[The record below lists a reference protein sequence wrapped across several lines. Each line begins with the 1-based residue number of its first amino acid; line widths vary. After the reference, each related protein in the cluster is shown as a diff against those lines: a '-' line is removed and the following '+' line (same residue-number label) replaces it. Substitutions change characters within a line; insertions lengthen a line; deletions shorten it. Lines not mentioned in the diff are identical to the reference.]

1 MVKINWEDYKDF
13 KTNDYTK
20 NGDNFDILLEYLR
33 SYYNLKNPVEIYDVL
48 SEDDLARQML
58 EKRSI
63 ADAYALSD
71 YIDTH

>member
-1 MVKINWEDYKDF
+1 MIKINWEDYKDF

-33 SYYNLKNPVEIYDVL
+33 SYYNLKNFLEIYEVL
-48 SEDDLARQML
+48 LEDELARQML

-71 YIDTH
+71 YIDMH

>member
-1 MVKINWEDYKDF
+1 MIKINWEDYKDF

-33 SYYNLKNPVEIYDVL
+33 SYYNLKNFLEIYEVL
-48 SEDDLARQML
+48 LEDELAKQML